1 MEMNV
6 RERLND
12 HRPYWK
18 VVVSLAFSL
27 LGTVLFVYIG
37 IKALL
42 YFMPF
47 VIGWFLSFIVS
58 PLVVWL
64 EKRLKI
70 VKRLGSALII
80 VLALA
85 ICVGVIYLIFS
96 RLLERDYSFNR
107 GFPIHVSGSGSGIQS
122 NRGEDI
128 AVF

>member
-18 VVVSLAFSL
+18 VVVSLVFSL

-58 PLVVWL
+58 PLVGISPYYYSGAGNL
-64 EKRLKI
+64 CRSDL
-70 VKRLGSALII
+70 SH
-80 VLALA
+80 
-85 ICVGVIYLIFS
+85 FQS
-96 RLLERDYSFNR
+96 SLERGYSFNR

-122 NRGEDI
+122 DWGEDI

>member
-42 YFMPF
+42 
-47 VIGWFLSFIVS
+47 
-58 PLVVWL
+58 
-64 EKRLKI
+64 
-70 VKRLGSALII
+70 
-80 VLALA
+80 
-85 ICVGVIYLIFS
+85 
-96 RLLERDYSFNR
+96 
-107 GFPIHVSGSGSGIQS
+107 
-122 NRGEDI
+122 
-128 AVF
+128 

>member
-27 LGTVLFVYIG
+27 LGTVLFAICDRMV
-37 IKALL
+37 
-42 YFMPF
+42 
-47 VIGWFLSFIVS
+47 SFIYCKSSGCMAGKAVENCKAVGIS
-58 PLVVWL
+58 PYYCSGAGNLCRSDL
-64 EKRLKI
+64 SHLQ
-70 VKRLGSALII
+70 SP
-80 VLALA
+80 
-85 ICVGVIYLIFS
+85 
-96 RLLERDYSFNR
+96 LERDYSFNR

>member
-18 VVVSLAFSL
+18 VVVSLVFSL

-64 EKRLKI
+64 ERRLKI

-80 VLALA
+80 ILALA

-96 RLLERDYSFNR
+96 RLWREVTVLIEDFPSMYRDRKRDS
-107 GFPIHVSGSGSGIQS
+107 
-122 NRGEDI
+122 E
-128 AVF
+128 